1 MRSTVECVTF
11 CGYRMNSDKKLPVA
25 LIILDGWGYR
35 KETKDNA
42 IATADTPFFDSLLA
56 EFPHTLLQ
64 ASEESV
70 GLPDGQM
77 GNSEVGHI
85 TIGAGAIMDTD
96 LVRISKA
103 ATGNEFLRNVAFG
116 TLFSHVLKHDS
127 VLHIKGLLSDGGI
140 HSHTDHL
147 SALLEAAKAA
157 GLTKI
162 AIHAFTD
169 GRDTAPQSAASYLRD
184 LEEVIDDLGIGFIAT
199 ASGRFYAMD
208 RDKNWDRIEKAERAI
223 FHGDAGRTV
232 RDRKPS
238 EILSELYAE
247 GVLDEHLEPVV
258 FLDERGEAYSIR
270 KNDGVLFFN
279 FRSDRS
285 RQLSAR
291 IVEHAKEKNLCF
303 VTLTQYDETLPAIV
317 AFPPQLPETTLGHE
331 VANAGLRQTHVAE
344 TEKYAH
350 STYFL
355 NGGRELPEDGEE
367 DILVESRKDIRTHDE
382 APKMRAHEIADRAI
396 DALERG
402 TDFLFIN
409 FANADMVGHTGNVP
423 KIIEA
428 IECLDSELRRVIG
441 KISAVGGIAIITA
454 DHGNA
459 ELNVDPDTGETH
471 TAHTTNP
478 VPFIV
483 TAPGTV
489 RAGGLADIAPTVLSI
504 LGLPVPSA
512 MTGINLFSKN
522 RK

>member
-1 MRSTVECVTF
+1 MDNRT
-11 CGYRMNSDKKLPVA
+11 GRPVA

-35 KETKDNA
+35 EDTKDNA
-42 IATADTPFFDSLLA
+42 IAASEKPFFDSLLHD
-56 EFPHTLLQ
+56 FPHTTLN
-64 ASEESV
+64 ASEGSV
-70 GLPDGQM
+70 GLPSGQM
-77 GNSEVGHI
+77 GNSEVGHM
-85 TIGAGAIMDTD
+85 TIGAGSVIDTD

-103 ATGNEFLRNVAFG
+103 AVGNEFLHNTAFR
-116 TLFSHVLKHDS
+116 TLFDHIRKYDS
-127 VLHIKGLLSDGGI
+127 VLHVKGLLSPGGI

-147 SALLEAAKAA
+147 AAFLEAAKAS
-157 GLTKI
+157 GITKI

-169 GRDTAPQSAASYLRD
+169 GRDTGPQSAAAYLRN

-208 RDKNWDRIEKAERAI
+208 RDKNWDRTEKTERAI

-238 EILSELYAE
+238 EILTELYAE

-258 FLDERGEAYSIR
+258 FLDENGEAYSVR
-270 KNDGVLFFN
+270 DNDGILFFN

-291 IVEHAKEKNLCF
+291 IVEHAKGKNICF
-303 VTLTQYDETLPAIV
+303 VTLTQYDETIPAIV
-317 AFPPQLPETTLGHE
+317 AFPPSLPATTLGE
-331 VANAGLRQTHVAE
+331 VISAAGFRQTHIAE

-355 NGGRELPEDGEE
+355 NGGHELPYDNEE
-367 DILVESRKDIRTHDE
+367 DILIESRKDVRTHDE
-382 APKMRAHEIADRAI
+382 APEMRAHEIADKAL

-423 KIIEA
+423 KIIDA
-428 IECLDSELRRVIG
+428 IECLDRELGRVVG
-441 KISAVGGIAIITA
+441 KILSLGGTAIITA

-459 ELNVDPDTGETH
+459 ELNIDPETGVTH
-471 TAHTTNP
+471 TAHTINP

-483 TAPGTV
+483 TTPGTV
-489 RAGGLADIAPTVLSI
+489 NHGGLSDIAPTILSV
-504 LGLPVPSA
+504 LGLPIPDS
-512 MTGINLFSKN
+512 MNGKNLFS
-522 RK
+522 RS

>member
-1 MRSTVECVTF
+1 MKT
-11 CGYRMNSDKKLPVA
+11 SDKHPVA

-35 KETKDNA
+35 EESQDNA
-42 IATADTPFFDSLLA
+42 ISNADTPFFDSLLRD
-56 EFPHTLLQ
+56 FPHSLLG

-70 GLPDGQM
+70 GLPEGQM

-96 LVRISKA
+96 LVRISKSA
-103 ATGNEFLRNVAFG
+103 VSNEFLSNKAFQ
-116 TLFSHVLKHDS
+116 TLFAHVLEHDS
-127 VLHIKGLLSDGGI
+127 VLHVKGLVSDGGI
-140 HSHTDHL
+140 HSHSDHL
-147 SALLEAAKAA
+147 TAFLTAARDS
-157 GLTKI
+157 GITTI

-169 GRDTAPQSAASYLRD
+169 GRDTAPQSASTYLHE
-184 LEEVIDDLGIGFIAT
+184 LEEIIDDLGIGFIAT
-199 ASGRFYAMD
+199 ATGRFYAMD

-223 FHGDAGRTV
+223 FHGKADRTIQ
-232 RDRKPS
+232 DRRPS
-238 EILSELYAE
+238 EILSGLYAE
-247 GVLDEHLEPVV
+247 GVMDEHLEPIV
-258 FLDERGEAYSIR
+258 FLDESGESYSIR
-270 KNDGVLFFN
+270 ENDGILFFN

-317 AFPPQLPETTLGHE
+317 AFPPSLPTATLGHE
-331 VANAGLRQTHVAE
+331 IAKAGLRQTHVAE

-367 DILVESRKDIRTHDE
+367 DILLESRKDVHTHDE
-382 APKMRAHEIADRAI
+382 APEMRAHDIANRAI

-428 IECLDSELRRVIG
+428 VECLDRELRRVVE
-441 KISAVGGIAIITA
+441 KISDKGGVTIVTA

-459 ELNVDPDTGETH
+459 ELNIDPETGATH

-483 TAPGTV
+483 TTSGSV
-489 RAGGLADIAPTVLSI
+489 KNGGLSDIAPTVLSF
-504 LGLPVPSA
+504 LGLPIPDA
-512 MTGINLFSKN
+512 MTGTVLYSKE
-522 RK
+522 